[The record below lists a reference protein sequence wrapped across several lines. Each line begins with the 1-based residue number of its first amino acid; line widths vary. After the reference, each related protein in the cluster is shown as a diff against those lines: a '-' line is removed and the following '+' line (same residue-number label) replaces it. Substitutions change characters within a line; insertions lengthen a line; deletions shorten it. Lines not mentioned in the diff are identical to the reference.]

1 MVSIYKKKISFFG
14 KRVYNSVL
22 IKILEKRK
30 GYKMYKLNQKETPIF
45 SVLKD
50 VYAARGVI
58 PFHVPG
64 HKQGVGVESEFY
76 NFMGPNPF
84 KIDVT
89 IFEMVD
95 GLHNPKSHIKRALE
109 LTADAYGAKE
119 SFFCVNG
126 TSGAIQAM
134 IMSTVRAGDK
144 ILVPRNTHK
153 SVNAGVI
160 LSGAQPVYM
169 EPEIDQENGIAHGV
183 SPETVERT
191 LKENPDA
198 SAVLIINPTYY
209 GVATDLKKI
218 VELVHSYDIPL
229 LVDEAHGPH
238 LRFAN
243 GDLPLS
249 AMEAGADAC
258 AQSTH
263 KIIGAMTQGSI
274 LHVQGDR
281 INYGKMRQVLSLL
294 QTTSPS
300 YILLAS
306 LDCARKQIALEGK
319 ELIASAV
326 KKAEY
331 LREEVNKVKGFRSL
345 GREVL
350 DGKGRFSFDPTKIA
364 ITARELGLTG
374 YQLERIFVDKYN
386 IQPELSDFYN
396 VLLVTTI
403 GDTDESIEA
412 VIAAIKDI
420 SAGTKDR
427 DAVPQFKD
435 IPAIPEMEQIPREAF
450 FSEKT
455 RKRMEDA
462 IGDISGEFIMAY
474 PPGIPILCPGER
486 ITEEVIDYIEDLKRA
501 GLSVQGLED
510 SNLENINI
518 IKEDDAIYLH
528 VEKMQNFLLGVP
540 FNLGAAVTGTEF
552 SIDYLFGEYPELKNV
567 IEVLEPVREEE
578 NLFDRKMK
586 FVNSV
591 VATSKALKE
600 RVSELVSDGLRPIV
614 IGGDHSVSLGSIS
627 GVLAEKDAGVI
638 WIDAH
643 GDMNTSETSPS
654 GNIHGMILAALMGYG
669 DVKLTRL
676 NKGKFLDPKKVLLF
690 GSRDLDA
697 GEIKFIE
704 EKGVNLITYEEIRS
718 IGLEEAME
726 KAKEM
731 LEVEELHISF
741 DLDVVDPEDAPGV
754 SVPVAAGFKKDEV
767 LEIFSELFDHYK
779 VSSVDLVELNPLT
792 DRDGMS
798 VDFVKDII
806 DFIDGMG
813 N

>member
-1 MVSIYKKKISFFG
+1 
-14 KRVYNSVL
+14 
-22 IKILEKRK
+22 
-30 GYKMYKLNQKETPIF
+30 MYKLNQKETPIF

-64 HKQGVGVESEFY
+64 HKQGKGVESEFY
-76 NFMGPNPF
+76 EFMGPNPF

-109 LTADAYGAKE
+109 LTADAYGADE

-134 IMSTVRAGDK
+134 IMSAVRAGDK

-160 LSGAQPVYM
+160 LSGALPIYM
-169 EPEIDQENGIAHGV
+169 EPEIDQENGVAHGV
-183 SPETVERT
+183 SPDTVEKM

-218 VELVHSYDIPL
+218 VEIVHSYDIPL

-238 LRFAN
+238 LRFAG

-274 LHVQGDR
+274 LHAKGDR
-281 INYGKMRQVLSLL
+281 INVGKMKQVLSLL

-319 ELIASAV
+319 KLIAGAV
-326 KKAEY
+326 EKAEY
-331 LREEVNKVKGFRSL
+331 LREEINKVNGFRSL

-350 DGKGRFSFDPTKIA
+350 DGKGKFSFDPTKIA
-364 ITARELGLTG
+364 ISARELGLTG

-396 VLLVTTI
+396 ILLVTTF
-403 GDTDESIEA
+403 GDTDENIEA
-412 VIAAIKDI
+412 VITAIKNI
-420 SAGTKDR
+420 SAESKDR

-435 IPAIPEMEQIPREAF
+435 IPAIPEMEQIPRESF

-455 RKRMEDA
+455 RVRIEDS
-462 IGDISGEFIMAY
+462 IGAISGEFIMAY

-486 ITEEVIDYIEDLKRA
+486 ITQEVIDYVDDLKLA

-510 SNLENINI
+510 SNLEHINI

-552 SIDYLFGEYPELKNV
+552 SIDYLIGEYPELKNSL
-567 IEVLEPVREEE
+567 EVLEPIREEE
-578 NLFDRKMK
+578 NLLDRKVK
-586 FVNSV
+586 FINSV

-600 RVSELVSDGLRPIV
+600 RVGELVSDGLRPIV
-614 IGGDHSVSLGSIS
+614 IGGDHSISLGSIS
-627 GVLAEKDAGVI
+627 GLLKEKEDTGVI

-643 GDMNTSETSPS
+643 GDMNTSETSTS

-669 DVKLTRL
+669 DNKLTRL
-676 NKGKFLDPKKVLLF
+676 NKGRFLDPKKVLLF
-690 GSRDLDA
+690 GSRDLDP
-697 GEIKFIE
+697 GEVKFIE
-704 EKGVNLITYEEIRS
+704 DKGVNLIAYDEIRE
-718 IGLEEAME
+718 IGLEKAIE

-731 LEVEELHISF
+731 LDVEELHISF
-741 DLDVVDPEDAPGV
+741 DLDVVDPKEAPGV
-754 SVPVAAGFKKDEV
+754 SVPVAAGFKKNEV
-767 LEIFSELFDHYK
+767 LEIFSELFDHYR

-792 DRDGMS
+792 DRDGVS
-798 VDFVKDII
+798 VDFVKELI
-806 DFIDGMG
+806 DFIDGI
-813 N
+813 